1 MNMITRY
8 KIRYRRPF
16 RRYTGNDD
24 NDEIIIRAT
33 TEISA
38 REKWEQLVKAMKWN
52 NNSLEGEP
60 VKLIEISPV

>member
-1 MNMITRY
+1 MITRY

-52 NNSLEGEP
+52 NQYGDYVN
-60 VKLIEISPV
+60 LIDINPEA